1 MDIKTALVA
10 FLAVAVTQQAGC
22 AVGNTRTEIPY
33 PVFVQTEELPD
44 VFLAA
49 LPGVRAKQYVSDM
62 HTRTSSNRIDIP
74 ADWSGTTG
82 GAPGKSLEIFVLA
95 GELKFSEFVLRAGGY
110 AYVPPGSLG
119 FRLKSDNGAR
129 ILYFLDDV
137 DASSVIRSPLILES
151 TLLAWQES
159 SPGVFVKELR
169 ADPGNGSKTWLKR
182 IDPGAS
188 LPWQSSSA
196 NREGYLVR
204 GVYQHSECFDGEAET
219 GQYLPGGYFQRP
231 ANVVNAGPEAAATAE
246 SVWFLREQS
255 PGVTA
260 IVDRCIAAEIGP

>member
-1 MDIKTALVA
+1 MDIRTTLVA
-10 FLAVAVTQQAGC
+10 ILIIAVIQQVGC
-22 AVGNTRTEIPY
+22 AVTNNRSDLPY
-33 PVFVQTEELPD
+33 PAFVQTDELPD
-44 VFLAA
+44 MFVAA

-74 ADWSGTTG
+74 PDWSGTTG

-95 GELKFSEFVLRAGGY
+95 GELKFSEFVLRSGGY
-110 AYVPPGSLG
+110 AYVPPGNLG
-119 FRLKSDNGAR
+119 FRLKSDGGAR

-151 TLLAWQES
+151 TLLTWQET

-182 IDPGAS
+182 IDPGAN

-204 GVYQHSECFDGEAET
+204 GEYQHSECFDGEAET

-231 ANVVNAGPEAAATAE
+231 ANVVNAGPAASATAE
-246 SVWFLREQS
+246 SVWFLREQG

-260 IVDRCIAAEIGP
+260 IVDRCIVAETGP